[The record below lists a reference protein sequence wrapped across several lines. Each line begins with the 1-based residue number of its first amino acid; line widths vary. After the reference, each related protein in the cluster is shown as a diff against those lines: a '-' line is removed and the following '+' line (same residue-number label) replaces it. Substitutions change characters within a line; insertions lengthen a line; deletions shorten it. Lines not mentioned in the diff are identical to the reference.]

1 MTAIW
6 LRKGTCVIAACS
18 FVFLGP
24 ITNVARAD
32 LIPTETVLQEN
43 ARDRVRALLVRDDVV
58 AELESFGVS
67 ADEALARVDALS
79 DAELATIAGKIDEL
93 PAGGASWLLVVAI
106 VAVGLAI
113 TDYLGVTN
121 IYPWIDER
129 DSALR

>member
-6 LRKGTCVIAACS
+6 LRKGTCLIVACS
-18 FVFLGP
+18 FVLLGP
-24 ITNVARAD
+24 MTNVARAE
-32 LIPTETVLQEN
+32 LISTETVLQED

-79 DAELATIAGKIDEL
+79 DAELAAIAGQIDEL
-93 PAGGASWLLVVAI
+93 PAGGTSWLLIVAI
-106 VAVGLAI
+106 VVVALAI
-113 TDYLGVTN
+113 TDYFGVTN

-129 DSALR
+129 DSGR

>member
-58 AELESFGVS
+58 AELES
-67 ADEALARVDALS
+67 LARVDALS